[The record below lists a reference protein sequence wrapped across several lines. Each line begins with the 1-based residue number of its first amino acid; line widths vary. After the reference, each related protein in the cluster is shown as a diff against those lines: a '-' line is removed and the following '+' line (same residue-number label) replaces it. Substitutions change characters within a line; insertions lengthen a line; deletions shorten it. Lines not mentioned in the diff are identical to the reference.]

1 MAKQSLCNGMTIVP
15 TVQITEIPLKLHTTK
30 MLSYYDRKLGFEVC
44 GVVYLGITV

>member
-15 TVQITEIPLKLHTTK
+15 TEMPLKLHTTK